1 MYHCIKLGLKINGVI
16 SLLIYYIVTCL
27 PLPLKKKT
35 HVLLLAIVK
44 KKLFLTNSKF
54 QVKEIWRDTK
64 LQGWKD
70 ETDYDFRLMHR
81 PSVGLIR

>member
-35 HVLLLAIVK
+35 HVLLLTIVQK
-44 KKLFLTNSKF
+44 KIVFNQFKIS
-54 QVKEIWRDTK
+54 
-64 LQGWKD
+64 G
-70 ETDYDFRLMHR
+70 
-81 PSVGLIR
+81 